1 VYHQFPIFC
10 EKRDDLQSYLAS
22 KDIET
27 LIHYPIPPHMQE
39 CYISSSQ
46 LPVSQ
51 LSAPTCWLARART
64 LNSQLISP
72 LGGVRGG
79 LPITERIANEE
90 LSIPMNQIITAEEA
104 KEIVEAV
111 NSYKKGE

>member
-1 VYHQFPIFC
+1 
-10 EKRDDLQSYLAS
+10 
-22 KDIET
+22 
-27 LIHYPIPPHMQE
+27 
-39 CYISSSQ
+39 
-46 LPVSQ
+46 
-51 LSAPTCWLARART
+51 
-64 LNSQLISP
+64 

-90 LSIPMNQIITAEEA
+90 LSIPMNQIITVEEA